1 MAASRC
7 AAEVVQSGT
16 GIVHAHR
23 LLIPNKCLIDD
34 TEAVCTRYAKVFK
47 GSSKG
52 GMVVVQ
58 KLVVRCSLMGD
69 HIVRRRSLEKG
80 LLFMQFGAWRASV
93 TLFPCLVK
101 IPRALFFTR
110 NCLDG
115 NFISF

>member
-23 LLIPNKCLIDD
+23 LLIPNKCLLDD
-34 TEAVCTRYAKVFK
+34 TEAVCTRCAEVLK

-58 KLVVRCSLMGD
+58 KLVVRCWLMGD
-69 HIVRRRSLEKG
+69 HIVRRRKFGKRVVVHAVRGLAGFCNSFSLSSQNPE
-80 LLFMQFGAWRASV
+80 SV
-93 TLFPCLVK
+93 ST
-101 IPRALFFTR
+101 AL
-110 NCLDG
+110 
-115 NFISF
+115 

>member
-1 MAASRC
+1 VAASRC

-23 LLIPNKCLIDD
+23 LLIPNKCLLDD
-34 TEAVCTRYAKVFK
+34 TEAVCTRCAEVFK

-69 HIVRRRSLEKG
+69 HIVRRRKFGKRVVVHAVRGLAGFCNSFSLSSQNPETV
-80 LLFMQFGAWRASV
+80 S
-93 TLFPCLVK
+93 T
-101 IPRALFFTR
+101 AL
-110 NCLDG
+110 
-115 NFISF
+115 